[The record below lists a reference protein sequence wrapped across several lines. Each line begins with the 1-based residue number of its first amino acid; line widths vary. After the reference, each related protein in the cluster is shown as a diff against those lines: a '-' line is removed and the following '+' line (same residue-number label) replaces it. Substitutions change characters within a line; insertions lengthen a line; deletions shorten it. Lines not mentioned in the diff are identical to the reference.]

1 MSSKSVKPKNS
12 IALFEQ
18 KEIRKVWDSEKE
30 RWFFSVV
37 DVVEVLTESDKP
49 RDYWYRLKKRAS
61 EEEKVELST
70 ICRQLK
76 MRSTDGKLYKTD
88 AADTEGIL
96 RIIQSIPSK
105 KAEPFKRWLARV
117 GRERIDEI
125 NDPELAAKRMR
136 DIYKAKGYSEV
147 WIEQRERGIAARHRL
162 TEEWNNRGATSG
174 RDFAILTNEIYKGGF
189 GLDAKEYKEYKNLSR
204 EQNLRD
210 SMTPMELVLT
220 NLGEVTAA
228 ELHRKNE
235 SYGVKE
241 LKNDTKNAGGVVKMA
256 REAAEE
262 RIGAPVVSKQNYL
275 ELTEPGAIEAPDEQE
290 FLDE

>member
-1 MSSKSVKPKNS
+1 MRF
-12 IALFEQ
+12 FEQ

-136 DIYKAKGYSEV
+136 DI
-147 WIEQRERGIAARHRL
+147 
-162 TEEWNNRGATSG
+162 
-174 RDFAILTNEIYKGGF
+174 
-189 GLDAKEYKEYKNLSR
+189 
-204 EQNLRD
+204 
-210 SMTPMELVLT
+210 
-220 NLGEVTAA
+220 
-228 ELHRKNE
+228 
-235 SYGVKE
+235 
-241 LKNDTKNAGGVVKMA
+241 
-256 REAAEE
+256 
-262 RIGAPVVSKQNYL
+262 L